1 VKRIRYSDFVLLMH
15 EFNHLM
21 IVKVFQI

>member
-1 VKRIRYSDFVLLMH
+1 MH